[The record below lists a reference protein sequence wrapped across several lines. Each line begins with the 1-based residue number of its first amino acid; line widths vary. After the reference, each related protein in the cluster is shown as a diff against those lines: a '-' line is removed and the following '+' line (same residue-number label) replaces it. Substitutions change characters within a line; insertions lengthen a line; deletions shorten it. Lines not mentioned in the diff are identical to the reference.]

1 MMIRA
6 LLFAIL
12 ALAYTSAALAQTYPS
27 KPVRIIVPWP
37 PGGGTDLISR
47 TVAHKL
53 GETLGQTVIVEN
65 RAGANGIIGAEA
77 AAKAAPDGYTAMIT
91 IASHA
96 INPTLYR
103 KLPYNTADLQPVSL
117 LAEYPF
123 VLTVH
128 PSLPV
133 KTTRELIA
141 FAKARPK
148 QLSYASSGNGSGP
161 HLGME
166 LFRSASGIDIVH
178 IPYKGAGQAMT
189 DLIAGNVQ
197 LFLNNFLAGA
207 PHIRSGKLRALA
219 VTGRNRST
227 AAPELPTIAESG
239 VPGYIVT
246 GWYGMFVPAA
256 TPANIVNTL
265 QVNAQKALRSKDV
278 SDRLTG
284 EAAEIV
290 ASTPQE
296 FAKFFSAEI
305 AKWAQVIAK
314 AQIKPEG

>member
-1 MMIRA
+1 
-6 LLFAIL
+6 
-12 ALAYTSAALAQTYPS
+12 
-27 KPVRIIVPWP
+27 
-37 PGGGTDLISR
+37 
-47 TVAHKL
+47 
-53 GETLGQTVIVEN
+53 
-65 RAGANGIIGAEA
+65 
-77 AAKAAPDGYTAMIT
+77 
-91 IASHA
+91 
-96 INPTLYR
+96 
-103 KLPYNTADLQPVSL
+103 
-117 LAEYPF
+117 

-166 LFRSASGIDIVH
+166 LLRSTSGIDIVH

-219 VTGRNRST
+219 VTGRNRSK
-227 AAPELPTIAESG
+227 AAPELPTVAESAL
-239 VPGYIVT
+239 PGYVVT

-256 TPANIVNTL
+256 TPVGIVNTL
-265 QVNAQKALRSKDV
+265 QVTAQKALRSKDV

-296 FAKFFSAEI
+296 FARFFDAEI

>member
-1 MMIRA
+1 MASIPE
-6 LLFAIL
+6 LLKSFYRKGRKGRQGETMKPLRPFAYPL
-12 ALAYTSAALAQTYPS
+12 RPLRKCFVSAVVAVLPAMALAQNYPA
-27 KPVRIIVPWP
+27 KPIRIIVPWP

-53 GETLGQTVIVEN
+53 GESLGQTVIVEN
-65 RAGANGIIGAEA
+65 RAGANGIIGADA

-128 PSLPV
+128 PSLPM

-166 LFRSASGIDIVH
+166 LFRGASGIDIVH

-197 LFLNNFLAGA
+197 LFLNHFRAGA
-207 PHIRSGKLRALA
+207 PQIRSGKLRALA

-227 AAPELPTIAESG
+227 AAPELPTIAES
-239 VPGYIVT
+239 
-246 GWYGMFVPAA
+246 
-256 TPANIVNTL
+256 
-265 QVNAQKALRSKDV
+265 
-278 SDRLTG
+278 
-284 EAAEIV
+284 
-290 ASTPQE
+290 
-296 FAKFFSAEI
+296 
-305 AKWAQVIAK
+305 
-314 AQIKPEG
+314 